1 MEDIVRFEPS
11 DDNGK
16 MVECPCPFI
25 AEMMKKFAVLDDMAK
40 KPKDKFSDIGGWVD
54 NQDVMLAFNISKKV
68 LQDMRSRHKIPYT
81 KFGSKI
87 VYSIHDIAKM
97 LRCNYMEVKK

>member
-16 MVECPCPFI
+16 MVECPCPFV
-25 AEMMKKFAVLDDMAK
+25 AELMKKLTVLDDMAK

-54 NQDVMLAFNISKKV
+54 NQGVMLSFNISRNA
-68 LQDMRSRHKIPYT
+68 LQNMRSNHKIPYT

-87 VYSIHDIAKM
+87 VYSTEDIAKM
-97 LRCNYMEVKK
+97 LKRNYKEGKK

>member
-16 MVECPCPFI
+16 IVECPCPFI
-25 AEMMKKFAVLDDMAK
+25 AELMKKSNVLGDLNNNLG
-40 KPKDKFSDIGGWVD
+40 DKFNDMNGWVD